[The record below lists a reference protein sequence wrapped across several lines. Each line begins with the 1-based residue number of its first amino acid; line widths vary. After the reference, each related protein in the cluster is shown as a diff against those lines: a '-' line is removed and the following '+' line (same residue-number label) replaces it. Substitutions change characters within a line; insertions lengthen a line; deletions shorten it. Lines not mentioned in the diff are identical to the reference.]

1 MPLPLLFIG
10 IAAATGLAGAG
21 KTVKAVVD
29 NTNANKINTAANE
42 GVDNARKRLEQQ
54 RGAVAQSLEKL
65 GEEKLRI
72 LAGTV
77 TSFVS
82 AFEKIKNIDFTSSV
96 GLEELE
102 KLDLSAVTK
111 FKRGKDGAV
120 ELKFIDRLSALKW
133 LMEQT
138 GEDPR
143 AERLYR
149 ALEQTAG
156 EEK

>member
-65 GEEKLRI
+65 Q
-72 LAGTV
+72 
-77 TSFVS
+77 
-82 AFEKIKNIDFTSSV
+82 
-96 GLEELE
+96 
-102 KLDLSAVTK
+102 
-111 FKRGKDGAV
+111 
-120 ELKFIDRLSALKW
+120 ALKDS
-133 LMEQT
+133 LAK
-138 GEDPR
+138 ED
-143 AERLYR
+143 
-149 ALEQTAG
+149 
-156 EEK
+156 KNC